1 MGPQGPQAEC
11 VLTAQYLALRMFILK
26 NGMIEIDPSPH
37 ATNVATK
44 TMPTMPFTKVSV
56 DWDGWAW
63 LGHAASSNSLP
74 PVVGPGAFRR
84 V

>member
-1 MGPQGPQAEC
+1 MLQLNKGSPQQMGPQGPQAEC

-44 TMPTMPFTKVSV
+44 TMPTMPKKNILE
-56 DWDGWAW
+56 W
-63 LGHAASSNSLP
+63 
-74 PVVGPGAFRR
+74 
-84 V
+84 